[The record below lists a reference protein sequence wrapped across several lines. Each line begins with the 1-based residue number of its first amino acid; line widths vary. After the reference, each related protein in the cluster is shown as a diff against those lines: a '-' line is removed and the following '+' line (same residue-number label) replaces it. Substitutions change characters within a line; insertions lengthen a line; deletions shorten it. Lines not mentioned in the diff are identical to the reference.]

1 MKNKPFKSVSKAHT
15 SSGLKADAANT
26 ARESARGQKGH
37 AHAGKPRREP
47 LRLYGRHAVLAAL
60 QNPQRMLRRLWA
72 TSQALETLAI
82 ALPGNLEVRET
93 DQAQLSR
100 LTSEQAPHQG
110 LVLEAEPLP
119 DVFLD
124 TLLATARK
132 PILVLDHVTDP
143 HNVGAIL
150 RSAAAFDVAA
160 LVSQDRHSPPESGA
174 LAKAASGCLERVPWV
189 RVVNIARALEDIA
202 QAGYWRLGLAGESQT
217 TLSQA
222 LNQGLARAP
231 LCLVLG
237 AEGEGLRANVAAH
250 CDLLARLPI
259 APQVESLNVSNAAAI
274 ALYAIYTL

>member
-119 DVFLD
+119 DVFL
-124 TLLATARK
+124 
-132 PILVLDHVTDP
+132 
-143 HNVGAIL
+143 
-150 RSAAAFDVAA
+150 DVAA